1 LTYLRNNPSASVD
14 IGHADEL
21 GRSEYNDK
29 LSTARAN
36 SVKETLIKANISAS
50 RLNVIAAGEDSSV
63 EKIQMQL
70 EN

>member
-14 IGHADEL
+14 IIGHADEL
-21 GRSEYNDK
+21 GENTMINCLQLEQTVWK
-29 LSTARAN
+29 
-36 SVKETLIKANISAS
+36 KTLIKANISAS

>member
-1 LTYLRNNPSASVD
+1 
-14 IGHADEL
+14 
-21 GRSEYNDK
+21 

>member
-1 LTYLRNNPSASVD
+1 
-14 IGHADEL
+14 
-21 GRSEYNDK
+21 

-50 RLNVIAAGEDSSV
+50 RLNVAAGEDSSV

>member
-1 LTYLRNNPSASVD
+1 MINCLQLEQT
-14 IGHADEL
+14 
-21 GRSEYNDK
+21 
-29 LSTARAN
+29 
-36 SVKETLIKANISAS
+36 VKETLIKANISAS